1 MSKKFREYKEF
12 DLSKINRDILKFW
25 EQNDTFHQSMA
36 TRADGPIFVF
46 YEGPPSA
53 NGLPGIHH
61 VVSRAIKDIFC
72 RYKTQQ
78 GFLVKRKA
86 GWDTHGLPV
95 ELAVEKMLGITKE
108 DIGKTISVA
117 DYNAACR
124 KEVMKYTDKW
134 EELTHQMGYWV
145 NMDDP
150 YITYDSRYIETLWWL
165 LKDLYKKNLLYKGY
179 SIQPYSPAAG
189 TGLSSHE
196 LNQPGC
202 YRDVKDTTCVAQF
215 KVIKNENSLPLY
227 ADVDTDLFI
236 LAWTTTPWTLPSN
249 TALAVGAHIRY
260 VKVKTYNP
268 YTSEPITVILAKDLL
283 QNFFSEKN
291 EKLSLDEY
299 KGDGKNIPFQ
309 VLAEYTS
316 QELVGLT
323 YEQLIPWVK
332 PSGDAFRVIAGDFV
346 TTEDGTGIVH
356 IAPTFGADDDRVAK
370 HNGIVPLMLLDK
382 EGKEQPMVDRRGRFF
397 RLGDLSEDFVS
408 NHMNV
413 QLYREYAGRF
423 VKNEY
428 DETLTE
434 NDSTLDVD
442 LSVMLKKENRA
453 FKVEKHVHSYPHCW
467 RTDKPVL
474 YYPLDSWF
482 IRTTAV
488 RDQLIE
494 LNKTINWKPQSTGT
508 GRFGN
513 WLENLVDWNLSRSRY
528 WGTPLPIW
536 RTEDRLEE
544 LCIGSAEEL
553 ITEINK
559 SVSAGFMES
568 NPFKDFKVGDFSKL
582 NYEKID
588 FHRPYVD
595 EIVLVSPK
603 GAKMVRENDLIDV
616 WFDSGAMPFAQAHY
630 PFECLPPN
638 APSNGSGAGAS
649 KDQTARAST
658 YPLLKELSKKQKENP
673 TGASFPF
680 PADFIAEGVDQT
692 RGWFFTLHAIATM
705 VMGSVAFKNIISNGL
720 VLDVQGNKM
729 SKRLGNGIDPF
740 ETIAKYGS
748 DPLRWYMITNSQ
760 PWDNLKFDIA
770 GVEEVRRKFFGTLYN
785 TYNFF
790 ALYANVDGFTFSEE
804 PVTLALRPELD
815 RWILSLLNTLIR
827 NVTDD
832 YENYEPTRA
841 GRAISEFVSENL
853 SNWYVRLSRKRFWG
867 GEYDTDKISAY
878 QTLYT
883 CLETIAKLAAP
894 IAPFYTDQLYCDLN
908 RITGL
913 EPDQSIHLTSF
924 PKYNEELI
932 NKELEEQMDIAQKV
946 SSMILGL
953 RRKEKL
959 KVRQPLA
966 KIIVPVLNE
975 KFQRQFEAVE
985 SIILAEVNVKKV
997 EYLTDAEG
1005 VIKKRIKAN
1014 FKTLGPKY
1022 GKLMK
1027 AVSLLIAG
1035 MTQGE
1040 IASFERTG
1048 TFDTLLDGEKIALA
1062 LEDVE
1067 IFSEDIPGLQVASE
1081 GAITVALDINVTP
1094 ELHLEG
1100 IAREFVNRI
1109 QNLRKES
1116 DFEVTDKIILRI
1128 VRHPELDEA
1137 LDKYRDYIGSQ
1148 TLAVRVDLV
1157 DHSAVNEGKQVEIEK
1172 GIETFIQVEKEIK

>member
-1 MSKKFREYKEF
+1 MSNKFREYKEF
-12 DLSKINRDILKFW
+12 DLSKINQDILKYW
-25 EQNDTFHQSMA
+25 EQNDTFHKSIS
-36 TRADGPIFVF
+36 TRAGGPTFVF

-95 ELAVEKMLGITKE
+95 ELAVEKLLGITKE
-108 DIGKTISVA
+108 DIGKTISVE

-134 EELTHQMGYWV
+134 EDLTRQMGYWV
-145 NMDDP
+145 NMDEP

-202 YRDVKDTTCVAQF
+202 YRDVKDTTCIAQF
-215 KVIKNENSLPLY
+215 KVERNDKSEAFF
-227 ADVDTDLFI
+227 ADIDSDLFI

-249 TALAVGAHIRY
+249 TALAVGANIRY
-260 VKVKTYNP
+260 VKVKTFNP
-268 YTSEPITVILAKDLL
+268 YTSEPVTVILAKELL
-283 QNFFSEKN
+283 GNYFPDKNAEFSFDDY
-291 EKLSLDEY
+291 L
-299 KGDGKNIPFQ
+299 GDGKNIPFQ
-309 VLAEYTS
+309 VLSEFPGK
-316 QELVGLT
+316 ELLGVT

-332 PSGDAFRVIAGDFV
+332 PMGDAFRVIAGDFV

-370 HNGIVPLMLLDK
+370 QTGIVPLMLLDK
-382 EGKEQPMVDRRGRFF
+382 EGKQQPMVDRQGRFF
-397 RLGDLSEDFVS
+397 RLEDLSVDFIAK
-408 NHMNV
+408 NIDV
-413 QLYREYAGRF
+413 QLYKEYAGRF
-423 VKNEY
+423 VKNDY

-434 NDSTLDVD
+434 NDSTLDID
-442 LSVMLKKENRA
+442 LSVMLKRENRV

-482 IRTTAV
+482 IKTTAV
-488 RDQLIE
+488 RDQMIG

-513 WLENLVDWNLSRSRY
+513 WLENLVDWNLSRSRF

-536 RTEDRLEE
+536 RTEDRTEE
-544 LCIGSAEEL
+544 ICIGSADEL

-559 SVSAGFMES
+559 SVATGFMES

-588 FHRPYVD
+588 FHRPFVD
-595 EIVLVSPK
+595 EIFLVSPK
-603 GAKMVRENDLIDV
+603 GVKMFREADLIDV

-630 PFECLPPN
+630 PFEN
-638 APSNGSGAGAS
+638 EAVFN
-649 KDQTARAST
+649 
-658 YPLLKELSKKQKENP
+658 EV
-673 TGASFPF
+673 F

-705 VMGSVAFKNIISNGL
+705 VKGSVAFKNIISNGL
-720 VLDVQGNKM
+720 VLDVNGNKM

-740 ETIAKYGS
+740 EAIEKYGS

-790 ALYANVDGFTFSEE
+790 ALYANVDGFTFKEAQVAEE
-804 PVTLALRPELD
+804 DRPELD
-815 RWILSLLNTLIR
+815 RWVLSLLNSLIKD
-827 NVTDD
+827 VTDS

-841 GRAISEFVSENL
+841 GRAISEFVTENL

-883 CLETIAKLAAP
+883 CLETVAKLAAP
-894 IAPFYTDQLYCDLN
+894 IAPFYMDQLYGDLN
-908 RITGL
+908 RVSDNESDT
-913 EPDQSIHLTSF
+913 SIHLTSF
-924 PKYNEELI
+924 PKYNQKAI
-932 NKELEEQMDIAQKV
+932 NKELEERMDIAQKV

-953 RRKEKL
+953 RRKEKI

-966 KIIVPVLNE
+966 KIIVPVLNPNFR
-975 KFQRQFEAVE
+975 KQFEAVE
-985 SIILAEVNVKKV
+985 SIILTEVNVKKV
-997 EYLTDAEG
+997 DYLTDATG
-1005 VIKKRIKAN
+1005 VIKKKIKAN

-1027 AVSLLIAG
+1027 AVSVLVG
-1035 MTQGE
+1035 NMSQPE
-1040 IASFERTG
+1040 IAAFEQKG
-1048 TFDTLLDGEKIALA
+1048 TFDALIEGEPVTLA

-1067 IFSEDIPGLQVASE
+1067 IHSEDIPGLQVASE

-1094 ELHLEG
+1094 ELRLEG

-1109 QNLRKES
+1109 QNLRKDS
-1116 DFEVTDKIILRI
+1116 NFEVTDKIILRI
-1128 VRHPELDEA
+1128 VRHPELNEA
-1137 LDKYRDYIGSQ
+1137 MDKYGDYIGSQ
-1148 TLAVRVDLV
+1148 TLAVRVELV
-1157 DHSAVNEGKQVEIEK
+1157 DDLDGASTAKLVEIEK
-1172 GIETFIQVEKEIK
+1172 GIETYIQVEKEIL